1 MVLNQLTP
9 SLQPSDLF
17 MADEAEGSGE
27 GSGDGSVSSH
37 AGWDDDDNV
46 DEYSSGDGSGE
57 NPITTQLPGVA
68 DPKGNF
74 EINTANTRA
83 RETALN
89 SWYSF
94 AFVFFFLFVLV
105 GHPTDISAPKP
116 GSDIVIH
123 SKEPT
128 GAAPSLHV
136 PLLIMVCLIPVTRI
150 F

>member
-9 SLQPSDLF
+9 SPQSDLF

-27 GSGDGSVSSH
+27 GSGDGSPSSR

-57 NPITTQLPGVA
+57 NPITTQLPGVS

-74 EINTANTRA
+74 EINSTDSRLH
-83 RETALN
+83 ETVTLLN
-89 SWYSF
+89 LWYLSVF
-94 AFVFFFLFVLV
+94 LFFFFFLV
-105 GHPTDISAPKP
+105 GPPTDNSAPKP
-116 GSDIVIH
+116 GPDIVINF
-123 SKEPT
+123 KEPT

-136 PLLIMVCLIPVTRI
+136 PLLIMVCLIPLTRI